1 MFSTYYY
8 TVSNLVL
15 SYRFYSFSFIIYKN
29 GYGQGRKVDFFY
41 SMLLVSENERKRK
54 KLYTIKII
62 EFSLPNQ
69 FLSFFFHFHYS
80 PMTRML
86 FDCCAIIKK
95 KELNDKYN
103 QNYLS
108 IIL

>member
-41 SMLLVSENERKRK
+41 SMLLMSENERKRK
-54 KLYTIKII
+54 KIVY
-62 EFSLPNQ
+62 
-69 FLSFFFHFHYS
+69 
-80 PMTRML
+80 
-86 FDCCAIIKK
+86 
-95 KELNDKYN
+95 DK
-103 QNYLS
+103 NY
-108 IIL
+108 